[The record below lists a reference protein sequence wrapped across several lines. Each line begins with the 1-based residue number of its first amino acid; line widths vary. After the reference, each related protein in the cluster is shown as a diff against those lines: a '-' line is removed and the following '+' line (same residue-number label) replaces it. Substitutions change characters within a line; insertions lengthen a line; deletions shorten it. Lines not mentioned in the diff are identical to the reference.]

1 MLSVHGAA
9 TEALI
14 AAPCAGLSCTEK
26 KVAQQRA
33 VDAVVLRRGRA
44 RKCREAC
51 THMSHVTTL
60 SSSWSRCGSPDALV
74 TTKSAQ
80 RASRSVAHTCSA
92 TQMSSP
98 LQRWCARWRAILD
111 N

>member
-1 MLSVHGAA
+1 MNVIYTSVGNQAG
-9 TEALI
+9 
-14 AAPCAGLSCTEK
+14 PCAGLSCTEK

-44 RKCREAC
+44 RECRDAC

-60 SSSWSRCGSPDALV
+60 SSSPDALV

-80 RASRSVAHTCSA
+80 SSSRSVAHTCSA
-92 TQMSSP
+92 TRMSSP